1 MASVKASVSST
12 FLAVAAIWLNTFL
25 PFTLIFISS
34 NIQKRSSSFIV
45 QDFYFYSDYRNT
57 KTQRTTTVTFSMY
70 WTR

>member
-12 FLAVAAIWLNTFL
+12 FLALAAIWLNTFL

-34 NIQKRSSSFIV
+34 NIQKRSSSFIA
-45 QDFYFYSDYRNT
+45 QDFYFYSDYSNT